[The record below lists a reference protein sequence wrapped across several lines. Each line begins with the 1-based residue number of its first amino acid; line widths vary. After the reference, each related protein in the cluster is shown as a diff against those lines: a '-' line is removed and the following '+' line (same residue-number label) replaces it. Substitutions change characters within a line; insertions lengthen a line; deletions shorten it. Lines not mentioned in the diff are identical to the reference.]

1 MFVYGLAFVL
11 SMTSAAADP
20 MDNARKALS
29 NCLTEEHN
37 KAVTAK
43 KSASDFLTL
52 ISAACTTEKE
62 TYHSFIVK
70 AERGF
75 GSKANEAEAYAK
87 DEVQA
92 VVDSITS
99 AFSANVETNSL
110 MGKEK

>member
-1 MFVYGLAFVL
+1 MFVYGVAFVL
-11 SMTSAAADP
+11 AIASAVADP
-20 MDNARKALS
+20 MDNARKALN
-29 NCLTEEHN
+29 NCLIEEHN
-37 KAVTAK
+37 KAVSAK
-43 KSASDFLTL
+43 KTASEFLTL
-52 ISAACTTEKE
+52 ISTACETERT

-75 GSKANEAEAYAK
+75 GSKAAEAEAYAK

-99 AFSANVETNSL
+99 AFGPNVESNSL